1 MSFSGGADACVVIVG
16 LDETG
21 TVDDR
26 DGLNLADGSD
36 VDVCAGNDVVD
47 CTRDGDAHAG
57 GVGDV
62 TGGSAVTGDTL
73 RACDGVL
80 SKGDVWCIIGVSQRD
95 AFDST
100 GCLSEVASSGVF
112 DVIPCSKLLYRQG
125 VIEA

>member
-1 MSFSGGADACVVIVG
+1 MSFSGGADTCVVIVE

-62 TGGSAVTGDTL
+62 TGGSAVT
-73 RACDGVL
+73 
-80 SKGDVWCIIGVSQRD
+80 
-95 AFDST
+95 
-100 GCLSEVASSGVF
+100 SSGVF